1 MAKKMRVHSG
11 GKHKVMSALASV
23 SGLGELGAARS
34 KHSKDYR
41 KMRYE
46 IDLKPKD
53 LLSTDKLITLAVA
66 KAAIDQ
72 LKADSGVGLTSD
84 ERREIERAV
93 SSVVAGK
100 KFNKSTSGSMGF
112 NIDVDTSKGIGTE
125 AVVISQG
132 SGAEAI
138 DLEVVRRDGMNN
150 IVVCPNKF
158 DGLGPVSASGASR
171 PVKPATEKAR
181 NAGRYAAQVLYSL
194 LDTGLTTK
202 RRKVKRLNKETG
214 NLEDRIR
221 LFLGPTSG
229 SIAPKMELGKSACY
243 RIEVDKSTQAK
254 AFSNM
259 FLSKTSTAS
268 SAFQTD
274 VANLIN
280 TMKTQFK
287 VPGYAEVS
295 QDVTGEDLNGL
306 GQIEDAEDVTLDGV
320 RRRKGRKRKS
330 AARKSPARR
339 RKSSSKRKA
348 SRRRK
353 K

>member
-1 MAKKMRVHSG
+1 
-11 GKHKVMSALASV
+11 
-23 SGLGELGAARS
+23 
-34 KHSKDYR
+34 
-41 KMRYE
+41 
-46 IDLKPKD
+46 
-53 LLSTDKLITLAVA
+53 
-66 KAAIDQ
+66 
-72 LKADSGVGLTSD
+72 
-84 ERREIERAV
+84 
-93 SSVVAGK
+93 
-100 KFNKSTSGSMGF
+100 
-112 NIDVDTSKGIGTE
+112 
-125 AVVISQG
+125 
-132 SGAEAI
+132 
-138 DLEVVRRDGMNN
+138 
-150 IVVCPNKF
+150 
-158 DGLGPVSASGASR
+158 
-171 PVKPATEKAR
+171 
-181 NAGRYAAQVLYSL
+181 
-194 LDTGLTTK
+194 
-202 RRKVKRLNKETG
+202 
-214 NLEDRIR
+214 
-221 LFLGPTSG
+221 
-229 SIAPKMELGKSACY
+229 
-243 RIEVDKSTQAK
+243 
-254 AFSNM
+254 M